1 MMVYVYLYVC
11 VCMYILYVRKMC
23 MFFFIQMVINMNDKA
38 DESAQLREKKTNNIT
53 ERLFKSVYIFEEERD
68 KENDL
73 KLLHF
78 VHSAIKTHTCI

>member
-1 MMVYVYLYVC
+1 MMVYVCLYVC
-11 VCMYILYVRKMC
+11 VYVYFIC
-23 MFFFIQMVINMNDKA
+23 TQNVYVFFIQMVINMNDKA

>member
-1 MMVYVYLYVC
+1 
-11 VCMYILYVRKMC
+11 
-23 MFFFIQMVINMNDKA
+23 MNDKA
-38 DESAQLREKKTNNIT
+38 DESVQLRKKKNNIT
-53 ERLFKSVYIFEEERD
+53 ERLFKSVYIFEDERD

>member
-1 MMVYVYLYVC
+1 
-11 VCMYILYVRKMC
+11 
-23 MFFFIQMVINMNDKA
+23 MNDKA
-38 DESAQLREKKTNNIT
+38 DESTQLREKKTNNIT